1 VSVDSF
7 FSSFYSG
14 GCCNAVTIWT
24 LCL

>member
-1 VSVDSF
+1 VSADSF

>member
-7 FSSFYSG
+7 FSSFYAG